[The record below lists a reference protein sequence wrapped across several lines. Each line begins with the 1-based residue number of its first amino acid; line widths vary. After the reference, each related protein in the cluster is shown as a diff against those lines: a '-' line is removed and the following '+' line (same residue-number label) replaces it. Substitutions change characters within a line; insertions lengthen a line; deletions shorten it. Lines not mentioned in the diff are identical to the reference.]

1 MGLIIIYEALM
12 YLLVLLFNCAA
23 AQVSGSSFLN
33 CSTPNIIVWP
43 GSDVILPCRLQP
55 PLSAESMRVEWTR
68 PDLEPGFIHVYQD
81 GRFLYELQNPHYTYR
96 TSLFVDQLPNGDV
109 SLKLSRVTQSDAG
122 TYRCSLPSVQQEASV
137 QLSVGS
143 EVVGSDQPVRAEV
156 GDDVILPCHME
167 PPVDVTTL
175 TVEWTTRNGEV
186 VHKFE
191 SRKDNTDIQ
200 NDTFKGRTSLFHDE
214 MHKGNIS
221 LKLINVTLTDAGN
234 YTCSVR
240 KRLQKKKDNV
250 ELFVDS
256 IDKKERDDDSKTT
269 ALTAVH
275 ITIIINLLAFVL
287 IAGVAGLIWRRHQRK
302 YRQNVAYVTKC
313 RKQISPLWD
322 K

>member
-12 YLLVLLFNCAA
+12 YLLVLLFNCAV
-23 AQVSGSSFLN
+23 AQVSGSSDLI
-33 CSTPNIIVWP
+33 CSTKALSVWP
-43 GSDVILPCRLQP
+43 GDDVILPCRLQP
-55 PLSAESMRVEWTR
+55 PLSAESMRVEWSR
-68 PDLEPGFIHVYQD
+68 PDLEPGFIHVHQD
-81 GRFLYELQNPHYTYR
+81 GRFLYELQNPHYNYR
-96 TSLFVDQLPNGDV
+96 TSLFVDQLPNGNV

-143 EVVGSDQPVRAEV
+143 EVIGSDQPVQAVV

-167 PPVDVTTL
+167 PLVDVTTL
-175 TVEWTTRNGEV
+175 AVEWTTRNGAV
-186 VHKFE
+186 VHKYK
-191 SRKDNTDIQ
+191 SQKDDTDIQ
-200 NDTFKGRTSLFHDE
+200 NDQFKGRTSLFHDE

-221 LKLINVTLTDAGN
+221 LKLTNVTLTDAGN

-256 IDKKERDDDSKTT
+256 IDKKGRDVNSKTT
-269 ALTAVH
+269 ALTAGLTVPAVV
-275 ITIIINLLAFVL
+275 IL
-287 IAGVAGLIWRRHQRK
+287 IAGVVAGLIWWKRQRK
-302 YRQNVAYVTKC
+302 YRQNVTKC